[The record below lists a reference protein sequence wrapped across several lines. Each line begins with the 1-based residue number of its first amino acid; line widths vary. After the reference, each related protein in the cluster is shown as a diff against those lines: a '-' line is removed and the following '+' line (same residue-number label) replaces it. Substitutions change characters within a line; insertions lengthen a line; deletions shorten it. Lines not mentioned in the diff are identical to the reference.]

1 MFDIIVINKRFL
13 YVWQCRN

>member
-13 YVWQCRN
+13 FVWQCRN